1 MSLSLMI
8 QAFKT
13 KVNNPVRKLILIKL
27 ADNAND
33 LGECWPSHQHIAD
46 QCEVSKRT
54 VIYHIK
60 ALEES
65 GLIHKENRFKNN
77 EQQSNMYT
85 LFPSG
90 ANNSPTGCSK
100 NTHGVQDIHPRGA
113 DNSRGT
119 GAESAHRIN
128 HSSEPSNEPPI
139 EPKEANGDK
148 SPSQKFDAMAYLM
161 DQAVPYDLA
170 EDFIKHR
177 KATKSMI
184 TKRVIDNIASQAAK
198 ANYTLEQA
206 IDTLITKG
214 WKSFNADWVN
224 KPQAGA
230 QGTGGFNYVNKQ
242 VALEQS
248 NMAALEEFR
257 RLRAEGKL

>member
-119 GAESAHRIN
+119 GAESAHRTN
-128 HSSEPSNEPPI
+128 HSFESSNEPSI
-139 EPKEANGDK
+139 EPKEVNSDKPSLGRFEEFWTTYPKERRINKKRCLATWTKQGLDSKADLIIERLKNQVAKQYQHTEARYIPHALTYLNGERWEDEVTEIK
-148 SPSQKFDAMAYLM
+148 PPKPKLR
-161 DQAVPYDLA
+161 DL
-170 EDFIKHR
+170 
-177 KATKSMI
+177 SNM
-184 TKRVIDNIASQAAK
+184 
-198 ANYTLEQA
+198 NYEP
-206 IDTLITKG
+206 
-214 WKSFNADWVN
+214 N
-224 KPQAGA
+224 KPEDYQ
-230 QGTGGFNYVNKQ
+230 F
-242 VALEQS
+242 
-248 NMAALEEFR
+248 
-257 RLRAEGKL
+257 